1 MGGVFK
7 FFLNALKAIFLSPFY
22 LIYFIAFLLF
32 TIFNYIF
39 GELRFL
45 FFGFRYGTRSENKYI
60 KKLANI
66 KQGIGGV
73 K

>member
-22 LIYFIAFLLF
+22 LVYFIAFLLL
-32 TIFNYIF
+32 TIFNYLI
-39 GELRFL
+39 GELRFI
-45 FFGFRYGTRSENKYI
+45 FSGFRYGTRKENKYI
-60 KKLANI
+60 VKLEKI
-66 KQGIGGV
+66 KQANGGV